1 MQTTQAMILPGS
13 GKPLAAVRK
22 IAVFRALQLGDML
35 CVVPALRALRAATP
49 QAQITLIGMP
59 WAASFVKRFNA
70 YIDDL
75 MLFPGH
81 PGFPEQPFNLTA
93 MPHFLSE
100 AQRRRFDLA
109 IQLHG
114 SGGLSNPLMVL
125 FGAESNAGHYAPGQY
140 RPEPARFRPWTDN
153 EHEVLRF
160 TRLMEFLGVPVQ
172 GEQLEFP
179 LTDADHRS
187 LLRSH
192 ADLPAPGTYVCV
204 HPGARLPSRRWFPA
218 RFAEVADR
226 LADSGLRVIL
236 TGSPDEAEV
245 VAAVRRA
252 MRMPALDMSG
262 KTDLGALAEL
272 IAKARLV
279 VSNDTGISHVAA
291 AVATPSVIVSCG
303 SDADRWAPLD
313 HERHQVIS
321 APVDCR
327 PCMHLQCPT
336 RHECAEQVSAASVF
350 QAAERILAQHS
361 NGVHR

>member
-1 MQTTQAMILPGS
+1 MTQTKLSPGRS
-13 GKPLAAVRK
+13 KPIAALRK

-35 CVVPALRALRAATP
+35 CVVPALRALRAAAP
-49 QAQITLIGMP
+49 QAHITLIGMP
-59 WAASFVKRFNA
+59 WAAGFVKRFSA

-100 AQRRRFDLA
+100 VQRRRFDLA

-114 SGGLSNPLMVL
+114 SGGLSNPLIVL

-140 RPEPARFRPWTDN
+140 CPEPDRFRPWIDT
-153 EHEVLRF
+153 EHEVQRF
-160 TRLMEFLGVPVQ
+160 TRLMGFLGIPGQ
-172 GEQLEFP
+172 GEHLEFP
-179 LTDADHRS
+179 LTEADYRS
-187 LLRSH
+187 LQRSH
-192 ADLPAPGTYVCV
+192 SDLPAPGTYVCV
-204 HPGARLPSRRWFPA
+204 HPGARLPSRRWLPA

-226 LADSGLRVIL
+226 LATSGLRVIL

-245 VAAVRRA
+245 VGAVRRA
-252 MRMPALDMSG
+252 MRMPALDLSG
-262 KTDLGALAEL
+262 KTDLGALAGL
-272 IAKARLV
+272 IARARLV

-313 HERHQVIS
+313 HERHHVIS
-321 APVDCR
+321 ASVDCR
-327 PCMHLQCPT
+327 PCMHVQCPT
-336 RHECAEQVSAASVF
+336 RHECAEEVSAAVVL
-350 QAAERILAQHS
+350 QAAERILAQHPT
-361 NGVHR
+361 GVLR